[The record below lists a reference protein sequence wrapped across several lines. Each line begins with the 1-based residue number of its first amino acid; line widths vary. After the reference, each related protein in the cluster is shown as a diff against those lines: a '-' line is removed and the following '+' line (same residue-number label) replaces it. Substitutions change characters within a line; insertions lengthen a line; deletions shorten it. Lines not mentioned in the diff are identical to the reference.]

1 MKELSGLSP
10 ELIKT
15 YPVEFELD
23 QNYDNETSNFEY
35 GNIGISAEMG
45 LVSQMVIDHKV
56 DPYSGKKIK
65 PRRDVIRTTC

>member
-15 YPVEFELD
+15 YPIEIELD
-23 QNYDNETSNFEY
+23 QNYEIEAGSFEY
-35 GNIGISAEMG
+35 GDIGINAEIG

-65 PRRDVIRTTC
+65 PKRDVIRTTC